1 MKLKKRIASLV
12 LTLLCTH
19 SLFAQFSA
27 EEQAQIDSLSLVVKS
42 KSVHDTSVA
51 YAYICLSELLA
62 SSNLDTV
69 IYLCTKAQQISEKNL
84 AAHPN
89 QQIAK
94 SFKSTLAAALNNI
107 GYVYMNKTNNAL
119 ALDYYQKSIDVEIAN
134 GNKKGTASAYNNMG
148 LIYYDQ
154 GDIPL
159 ALEYYHKSLKIK
171 EEFNDQKGMAMS
183 FNNIGYVHAEQ
194 GDKALALDYYNK
206 SLKIQEKIGNKK
218 GMALSYNNMGLIYF
232 KEGNYDLALNY
243 YKQSLKKKEEIGDKK
258 GIANSYQ
265 NIAKVYTKQH
275 HEDLALDYVQ
285 KGLALRQEIGDKEGE
300 AYSYFELG
308 NLLLHKGNT
317 AEAYTYAA
325 KGLKLGN
332 EIGFPDVIEKNAE
345 LLSKIAIQQGNWKE
359 AYQMHNTALQMHDS
373 LASEASLKA
382 AANQQ
387 AKYTYEKAK
396 ANSDIEQ
403 AKKDVIAKEEKQKQT
418 IIIYAI
424 AFGLVLV
431 LAFLFVLYKRFK
443 VTQRQNSI
451 IHKQKSVI
459 EEKHKEITDSINYAE
474 RIQRSFLATKELLDE
489 NLTEYFVFFKPKDI
503 VSGDFY
509 WASKLNNG
517 NFALVTADST
527 GHGVPG
533 SIMSLLNSM
542 SLEKAIETHTEP
554 SEILNASRRIIINR
568 LKKDGTTEGGK
579 DGMDASITV
588 YDFAHNKLIV
598 AAANNPVWIIRSVSS
613 SLSVR
618 AESRIEHRYE
628 LIEIKPDK
636 MPVGKHDKQD
646 VSFTQQE
653 ITLQQGDLIYTLTD
667 GFPDQ
672 FGGEHSKK
680 FMSKHLKEVLLA
692 NAHLPMAQQKVV
704 LDTTFAN
711 WRGSLEQVDD
721 VCVIGVRV

>member
-1 MKLKKRIASLV
+1 MKLKKRIACLV
-12 LTLLCTH
+12 LALAYTHPTL
-19 SLFAQFSA
+19 AQFSA
-27 EEQAQIDSLSLVVKS
+27 EERAQIDSLSLVVKS
-42 KSVHDTSVA
+42 KNVHDTSVA

-69 IYLCTKAQQISEKNL
+69 IYLCTKAQLIAEKNL

-89 QQIAK
+89 KQIAK
-94 SFKSTLAAALNNI
+94 SFKTSLAAALNNI
-107 GYVYMNKTNNAL
+107 GYVYMNKNNTTL

-134 GNKKGTASAYNNMG
+134 GNKKETASAYNNMG

-171 EEFNDQKGMAMS
+171 EEFNDQKGIAMS

-218 GMALSYNNMGLIYF
+218 GMALSYNNIGLIYF
-232 KEGNYDLALNY
+232 KEGNYDLALTY

-275 HEDLALDYVQ
+275 HEDLALEYVQ
-285 KGLALRQEIGDKEGE
+285 KGLTLRQEVGDKEGE

-396 ANSDIEQ
+396 ATSDIEQ
-403 AKKDVIAKEEKQKQT
+403 AKKDVIVKEEKQKQT
-418 IIIYAI
+418 IIMYAI

-431 LAFLFVLYKRFK
+431 LVFLFVLYKRFK

-451 IHKQKSVI
+451 IHKQKNLI

-542 SLEKAIETHTEP
+542 SLEKAIETNTEP
-554 SEILNASRRIIINR
+554 SAILNASRRIIIDR
-568 LKKDGTTEGGK
+568 LKKDGTPEGGK

-588 YDFAHNKLIV
+588 YDFEHNKLIV
-598 AAANNPVWIIRSVSS
+598 AAANNPVWI
-613 SLSVR
+613 VR
-618 AESRIEHRYE
+618 KQELREPQLPIYK
-628 LIEIKPDK
+628 LIEIKSDK

-646 VSFTQQE
+646 ISFTQQE
-653 ITLQQGDLIYTLTD
+653 VKLQHGDLIYTLTD

-680 FMSKHLKEVLLA
+680 FMSKHLKELLLA
-692 NAHLPMAQQKVV
+692 NAHLPMAQQKEV
-704 LDTTFAN
+704 LDITFAN
-711 WRGSLEQVDD
+711 WRGTLEQVDD